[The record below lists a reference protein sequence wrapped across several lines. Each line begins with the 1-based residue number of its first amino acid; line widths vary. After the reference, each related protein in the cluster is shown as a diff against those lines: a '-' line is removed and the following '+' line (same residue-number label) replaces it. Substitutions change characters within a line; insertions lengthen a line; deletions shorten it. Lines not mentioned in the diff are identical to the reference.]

1 MRPPA
6 RLTRS
11 NNNPGTVDLP
21 KTRRSPA
28 DVSAEKKKSK
38 KTAAANAKKRN
49 ERVAQVARVEEE
61 IRVAQNEAAQS
72 SGQGQKKRVK
82 RTFPRET
89 PARDPAEEVSSSHH

>member
-72 SGQGQKKRVK
+72 SGQGQKKQVK